1 MLGLLRIGEALAR
14 TKVLGSII
22 KVVVPAATKVVKFA
36 LHSNIGFIGLSAV
49 AAKLFGF

>member
-14 TKVLGSII
+14 TKILGSII

-36 LHSNIGFIGLSAV
+36 LHSNLGLIGLSA
-49 AAKLFGF
+49 AAAHFFGL